1 MDKLHTLT
9 VNGRGFALQD
19 MGAVRFDQ
27 AQSLTDLEKAR
38 ARENMG
44 VVNGGDMGDVYF
56 LGTVE
61 VDSDVR
67 VDLGGNV
74 IHGVAQPQADT
85 DAANKAY
92 ADTHVSFRQ
101 AQDLTDQEKA
111 LARENIGAAP
121 QKVLTPI
128 RYFFAPDGGLN
139 TNDVFTYVQDAFFC
153 RYTNKLK
160 VDPGDRFSYVGNSAG
175 SRFPSVIWYDETGNV
190 CGSENYG
197 TAPCMGCRL
206 VTVPAGVAYARF
218 CDTNAVNRNSLEEL
232 TEYEKLRFE
241 VIHQPPAGGSRS
253 LAIHSRVGG
262 YYTQENN
269 FVQVDFMS
277 AKRSDPIP
285 VERGD
290 TFYFTGGGNDASK
303 AIWFAADGSILSMVT
318 GTGSQLAMTPPEGAV
333 LVRFISYAYNTD
345 PTAVILSVTW
355 ETDDRTLE
363 YLQGMNCLWKK
374 KYVACGDSF
383 TAGDFAEKT
392 GETWDQE
399 TQEYK
404 TYCWHIANRNRMR
417 LVNEAISGTT
427 MHNNGAHNAFSVS
440 RYTQIPADADYITL
454 CFGLN
459 ETTATIG
466 TLEDTTNETV
476 MGAWNVVLEHLMEN
490 HPYAKIGIIIP
501 DAWCSA
507 AMREAL
513 IAVAQ
518 YWGIPYLDLT
528 GDPQVPLMISGRRAG
543 PTLSARAVELRTA
556 AFAISESDTHP
567 NAKGHAYRSTVIE
580 HFLRS
585 L

>member
-27 AQSLTDLEKAR
+27 AQSLTEEEKAQ
-38 ARENMG
+38 ARDNLG
-44 VVNGGDMGDVYF
+44 VVKGGDMGDVYF

-61 VDSDVR
+61 VDSGVK

-74 IHGVAQPQADT
+74 IHGVAEPQADT

-92 ADTHVSFRQ
+92 ADTHVSF
-101 AQDLTDQEKA
+101 AQSQTLSDTQKA
-111 LARENIGAAP
+111 RARENIGAAP

-128 RYFFAPDGGLN
+128 RYFFAADGGLN
-139 TNDVFTYVQDAFFC
+139 TDNVYTYVQDDFFC

-160 VDPGDRFSYVGNSAG
+160 VEQGDRFSYVGNSG
-175 SRFPSVIWYDETGNV
+175 YSTFPNIIWFDETGNV
-190 CGSENYG
+190 CGSECFG
-197 TAPCMGCRL
+197 STAWEGCRL
-206 VTVPAGVAYARF
+206 VTVPAGAAYVRF
-218 CDTNAVNRNSLEEL
+218 CDTLYENRNSQEEL
-232 TEYEKLRFE
+232 TEIEKLRFE
-241 VIHQPPAGGSRS
+241 VLHQPREGETRTLTIHQRAGGYFVEGNVW
-253 LAIHSRVGG
+253 HSR
-262 YYTQENN
+262 
-269 FVQVDFMS
+269 DDMC
-277 AKRSDPIP
+277 AKRTDPIP
-285 VERGD
+285 VVTGD
-290 TFYFTGGGNDASK
+290 TFYFTGGGSDASK
-303 AIWFAADGSILSMVT
+303 AIWYAADGSILATTS
-318 GTGSQLAMTPPEGAV
+318 GTGSPLALTPPEGAV
-333 LVRFISYAYNTD
+333 MVRFISYAYSTTMSD
-345 PTAVILSVTW
+345 VILSVTW
-355 ETDDRTLE
+355 QTNDRTLE

-392 GETWDQE
+392 ELTWDQE
-399 TQEYK
+399 TQQYK
-404 TYCWHIANRNRMR
+404 SYCWHIANRNRMQ

-427 MHNNGAHNAFSVS
+427 MHNDGAHNAFSVS

-459 ETTATIG
+459 ETTADLG
-466 TLEDTTNETV
+466 TLEDTDNTTV
-476 MGAWNVVLEHLMEN
+476 MGAWNVVLEHLIQN

-556 AFAISESDTHP
+556 AFAISDSDTHP